1 MKHFATFLTLVV
13 VMGLAWIATT
23 AQCQYGNPN
32 DPYLDYQ
39 RIERER
45 ESLELQ
51 RRQVEAIERQE
62 LDRHMFPTVVDPY
75 DPAYVGQG
83 VNHDY

>member
-39 RIERER
+39 RQQREK
-45 ESLELQ
+45 EQLELQ
-51 RRQVEAIERQE
+51 RRQVEAIERAE
-62 LDRHMFPTVVDPY
+62 WERNLYRTLVEPTETRGEHQHAPY
-75 DPAYVGQG
+75 
-83 VNHDY
+83 

>member
-39 RIERER
+39 RQQREK
-45 ESLELQ
+45 EQLELQ
-51 RRQVEAIERQE
+51 RRQVEAIERAE
-62 LDRHMFPTVVDPY
+62 WERNLYRTLVEPTETRGEYQHEQHP
-75 DPAYVGQG
+75 
-83 VNHDY
+83 